1 MILVE
6 FTVDVDGILR
16 IGASQMG
23 TAERPGLRLGATAG
37 LTRAEVR
44 RAREQLPRLA

>member
-23 TAERPGLRLGATAG
+23 TAERPGLRLGATG